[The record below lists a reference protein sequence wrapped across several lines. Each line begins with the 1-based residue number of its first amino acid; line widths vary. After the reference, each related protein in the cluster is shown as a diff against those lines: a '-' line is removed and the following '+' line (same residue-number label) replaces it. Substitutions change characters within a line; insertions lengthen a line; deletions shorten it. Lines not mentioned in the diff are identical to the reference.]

1 MHNPRS
7 GTVKNMQFDA
17 NDVQFLSPWIADDA
31 VNSYGYRVNI
41 RNPYINDL
49 YRQWCFNHEIPAGMP
64 MSDAERFEFEL
75 AVIPHLEK
83 KFRSKA
89 HAPYV
94 SPKVRERLSVE
105 LLKRIYGVKG
115 MDIAQDIKKEP
126 PSAERKA
133 V

>member
-1 MHNPRS
+1 MQID
-7 GTVKNMQFDA
+7 KNDA
-17 NDVQFLSPWIADDA
+17 QFLSPWIADDV

-89 HAPYV
+89 PAPYV

-115 MDIAQDIKKEP
+115 MDIVQDIKKEP

>member
-1 MHNPRS
+1 
-7 GTVKNMQFDA
+7 MQYDA
-17 NDVQFLSPWIADDA
+17 NNAQILSPWLADG
-31 VNSYGYRVNI
+31 VNPYGYRVNI

-49 YRQWCFNHEIPAGMP
+49 YRRWGRKNEIPVGMP
-64 MSDAERFEFEL
+64 YSDAERFEFEL

-83 KFRSKA
+83 KFKSKA
-89 HAPYV
+89 PAPYIP
-94 SPKVRERLSVE
+94 PKIRERLSVE

-115 MDIAQDIKKEP
+115 MDIVQDIKKEP

>member
-41 RNPYINDL
+41 RNPYVHTLWVRYHEKHDL
-49 YRQWCFNHEIPAGMP
+49 P
-64 MSDAERFEFEL
+64 MHYPISDAERFEFEL

-83 KFRSKA
+83 KFKSKA
-89 HAPYV
+89 PAPYV

-115 MDIAQDIKKEP
+115 MDIVQDIKKEP